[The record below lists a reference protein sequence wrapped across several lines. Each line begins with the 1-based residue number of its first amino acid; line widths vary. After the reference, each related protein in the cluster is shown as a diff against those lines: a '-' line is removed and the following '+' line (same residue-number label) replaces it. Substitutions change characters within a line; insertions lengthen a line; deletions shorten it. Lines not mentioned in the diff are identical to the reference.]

1 MSGPKKNYIVTANK
15 EDIFFYVEY
24 NSKNLFNVL
33 KNKFDHELVLI
44 RKYLSHSD
52 IITKGK
58 LTRNKRQLSQGDEA
72 LKFYILYY
80 QSFTELKDCGCL
92 PIAAQSNIMV
102 PEDFYKETGI
112 PSFGQNDFMQREIV
126 NENGFTVYV
135 PLDTCDDFNLKDLNK
150 ICDFNDK
157 YKYEQKDLKRLAT
170 FNLTNFLDNET
181 KLLKADALHIA
192 AHGLGTVKDKLFSY
206 LRSFVFKGD
215 VLNIIID
222 KNEKVLYLFFER
234 NERYYSL
241 INEIKEKPV
250 SAPIWRAYSRADKQ
264 RIVET
269 LYSVEIAKSIENDEV
284 QPEEFELAENK
295 IASLLKEYYK
305 EYHKSVK
312 DLIALEQPPK
322 YRWYQKKWREILIK
336 TDEIQ
341 FNEKGYAR
349 CAISQTKGDYSG
361 LGRFFIASHI
371 KPYALCIR
379 EKDYESA
386 FDPDNG
392 LILCSNIDALFDQF
406 LITVDSDGTIL
417 SKDAVKTISG
427 YGKFKFAGIKLNE
440 YYLTEK
446 RKAYLSLHKAEF
458 DSRPE

>member
-1 MSGPKKNYIVTANK
+1 MAGPKKNYLVTRDK
-15 EDIFFYVEY
+15 EDIFFYIEY
-24 NSKNLFNVL
+24 NSKDLFNVL
-33 KNKFDHELVLI
+33 KNKFDHELILI

-58 LTRNKRQLSQGDEA
+58 LTRSKKQLFQGDDA
-72 LKFYILYY
+72 LKCYMLYY
-80 QSFTELKDCGCL
+80 QSFEELKGLDYL
-92 PIAAQSNIMV
+92 PIAAQSNIIV
-102 PEDFYKETGI
+102 PEDFYEETGI
-112 PSFGQNDFMQREIV
+112 PHHWENGHRPREIV
-126 NENGFTVYV
+126 KEDGFTVYV

-157 YKYEQKDLKRLAT
+157 FKYDQKDLKHLAT
-170 FNLTNFLDNET
+170 FNLRNFLDNDT
-181 KLLKADALHIA
+181 QLLKADALHIA

-222 KNEKVLYLFFER
+222 KNENVLYLFFER
-234 NERYYSL
+234 NEKYYSL
-241 INEIKEKPV
+241 INEIKERPIT
-250 SAPIWRAYSRADKQ
+250 APIWRAYSRKDKQ
-264 RIVET
+264 KIVET

-284 QPEEFELAENK
+284 QPEEFELAESK
-295 IASLLKEYYK
+295 IALLLKQYYN
-305 EYHKSVK
+305 EYHKSVD
-312 DLIALEQPPK
+312 DLIALDQPPK

-336 TDEIQ
+336 MDEIQ

-349 CAISQTKGDYSG
+349 CAISETKGDYSS

-386 FDPDNG
+386 FDPNNG

-406 LITVDSDGTIL
+406 LITVDDDGIIL
-417 SKDAVKTISG
+417 IKDAVKTITG
-427 YGKFKFAGIKLNE
+427 YGKFKFAGKKLKE
-440 YYLTEK
+440 YYLTDK
-446 RKAYLSLHKAEF
+446 RKSYLSLHKAEF
-458 DSRPE
+458 DSRT